1 MVDDSV
7 ISLAAIALT
16 AMLIW
21 VFGSLGLLTQSG
33 IGEFG
38 ISSVD
43 STTTETAALD
53 DYAITN
59 GTTEATT
66 AATGTSQ
73 TSTAAAPTVVFS
85 NWTSKLGLKHPLLGT
100 IWSPGRQEAVTPAS
114 LAREIARAD
123 LILLGEVH
131 DNPDH
136 HRLQAWLIGEL
147 VRKGRKPA
155 VVLEMVGAE
164 QSKALSNYLGKLGAT
179 AEGLGEALNW
189 NSQWP
194 DWRIYQPIADKAL
207 AHNLPIL
214 AGDAEAA
221 KLDLVSRGGLRVLSE
236 SERNRIALGI
246 PLSAALS
253 TALAEDVK
261 GAHCGLIPD
270 EDIGNMTQ
278 VQRYRDAVMAD
289 SILAAAAKS
298 NGGVVLITG
307 NGHARTDRGVPF
319 YLRAR
324 APQYRVLS
332 IALMEVD
339 DAARDANK
347 LVPMAP
353 DAQPA
358 ADFVW
363 YTPRAERE
371 DPCEALKAQ
380 LKKSSG

>member
-7 ISLAAIALT
+7 ISLTAIALT
-16 AMLIW
+16 ALLIW
-21 VFGSLGLLTQSG
+21 VLGSLGLLSQPG
-33 IGEFG
+33 IAEFG
-38 ISSVD
+38 PAVLGSGTSD
-43 STTTETAALD
+43 TAALD
-53 DYAITN
+53 EYGID
-59 GTTEATT
+59 GAT
-66 AATGTSQ
+66 AP
-73 TSTAAAPTVVFS
+73 STAPSGSTTTTTGAPAVFS
-85 NWTSKLGLKHPLLGT
+85 DWMSKLGMKHPLVGT
-100 IWSPGRQEAVTPAS
+100 IWSPDRQQAVTPAA
-114 LAREIARAD
+114 LAREITRAD
-123 LILLGEVH
+123 IILLGEIH
-131 DNPDH
+131 DNADH

-147 VRKGRKPA
+147 VRKGRKPSI
-155 VVLEMVGAE
+155 VLEMVGAE

-194 DWRIYQPIADKAL
+194 DWRIFQPIAEKAM

-214 AGDAEAA
+214 AGDAEAP

-236 SERNRIALGI
+236 SERSRIALGV
-246 PLSAALS
+246 PMNAEL
-253 TALAEDVK
+253 TGALAEEVRQ
-261 GAHCGLIPD
+261 AHCNLIP
-270 EDIGNMTQ
+270 EDDIPNMTQ

-289 SILAAAAKS
+289 SVLAAAAKS

-319 YLRAR
+319 YLRSR

-332 IALMEVD
+332 IAMMEVED
-339 DAARDANK
+339 GARDANK
-347 LVPMAP
+347 LVPMSP
-353 DAQPA
+353 EGQPA

-371 DPCEALKAQ
+371 DQCEALKAQ